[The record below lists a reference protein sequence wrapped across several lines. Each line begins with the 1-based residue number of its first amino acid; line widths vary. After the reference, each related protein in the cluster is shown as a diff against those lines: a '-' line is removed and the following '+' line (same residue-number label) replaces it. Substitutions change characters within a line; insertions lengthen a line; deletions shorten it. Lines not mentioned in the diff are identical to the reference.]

1 MNEQERQA
9 FEDLQEEVGKL
20 KQEINSITRDKR
32 KYANRE
38 VFESTI
44 TFKKPVFNRFGERVI
59 N

>member
-9 FEDLQEEVGKL
+9 FEDLQDEVGKL
-20 KQEINSITRDKR
+20 KEEINSITRDKR
-32 KYANRE
+32 KYANNE

-44 TFKKPVFNRFGERVI
+44 TFKKPVYNRFGERVI